1 MQCTCMSCF
10 GAQFIFTRWEKD
22 MPAWLSKFIEKWQSQ
37 SRATQWTIIG
47 ILSIALLLI
56 VIPWRASADEN
67 NPLGI
72 EASSNA
78 LSGSNQYSAAP
89 LSISEG
95 AQGVSLG
102 NTSSSSSAA
111 VNLDESVS
119 ITKDATY
126 SEDLAALTQEYE
138 SFSSELAVSRSND
151 PSYVAPSVSGGS
163 SSSTSTSTSASASSS
178 TATSS
183 TSVTEESSSVS
194 TGASTY
200 TVQSGDNAYRIA
212 VDNGLTLEE
221 FLSLNGK
228 TEAVVTP
235 GEVVRVQ

>member
-1 MQCTCMSCF
+1 
-10 GAQFIFTRWEKD
+10 

-56 VIPWRASADEN
+56 IIPWRASADEN

-72 EASSNA
+72 EASSLA
-78 LSGSNQYSAAP
+78 LSGSSQYSAEP

-102 NTSSSSSAA
+102 DASSSSSSSA

-119 ITKDATY
+119 LTKDGES
-126 SEDLAALTQEYE
+126 SENLTSLTQEYE
-138 SFSSELAVSRSND
+138 AFSSELAASRSND
-151 PSYVAPSVSGGS
+151 PSYTAPSVSGS
-163 SSSTSTSTSASASSS
+163 SSSSSS
-178 TATSS
+178 SATTSSSAATSS
-183 TSVTEESSSVS
+183 SSVTEESSSVAA
-194 TGASTY
+194 GGSTY

-212 VDNGLTLEE
+212 VNNGLTLEE